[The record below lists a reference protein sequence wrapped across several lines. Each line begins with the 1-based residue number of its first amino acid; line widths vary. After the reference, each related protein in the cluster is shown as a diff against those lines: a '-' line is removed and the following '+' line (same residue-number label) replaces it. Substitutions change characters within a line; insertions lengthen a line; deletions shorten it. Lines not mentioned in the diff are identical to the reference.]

1 MRSTRFLGVTLLCG
15 LCALVGSARAD
26 PSGVVGGRLLL
37 RAGNSEVSLAA
48 ARAAVG
54 GDKIVLELRRGAQVL
69 EATLD
74 EDGYF
79 WLNAPAGA
87 YRLEYLRVGKRA
99 EFFAPQQIVVQP
111 GALTCAGTVALELD
125 QVESLGANV
134 SNRVTVTDQCAE
146 TTPRLRRVA
155 GAATERVIERVTI
168 AQPGPLYE
176 HTGGVEWRNLAIG
189 LRVELAAGDHRI
201 VRGLFRVPP
210 LTLGG
215 PFSRWIFL
223 VGGGGLR
230 GDRDELVYDVTLG
243 AGVRVGYFD
252 LLAVSGA
259 RWPEAQGVK
268 VGPVAGG
275 VVRFHTVILG
285 LGVRAE
291 ALPERAAF
299 FTIDLAPLGL
309 LGSLL

>member
-1 MRSTRFLGVTLLCG
+1 MRSTGFLGVTLLCG
-15 LCALVGSARAD
+15 LCGLVGAARAD

-48 ARAAVG
+48 ARAALG
-54 GDKIVLELRRGAQVL
+54 GENIVLELRRGAQVL
-69 EATLD
+69 EASLD

-79 WLNAPAGA
+79 WLKAPAGA

-99 EFFAPQQIVVQP
+99 EFFAPQEIVVQP

-146 TTPRLRRVA
+146 TTSRLRRVA
-155 GAATERVIERVTI
+155 GTATERVAI
-168 AQPGPLYE
+168 ARPGPQYE
-176 HTGGVEWRNLAIG
+176 HVSRLEWRDLVIG
-189 LRVELAAGDHRI
+189 LRAEVAVGNHRI
-201 VRGLFRVPP
+201 LRGLFRVPP
-210 LTLGG
+210 LAREGL
-215 PFSRWIFL
+215 FSRWIFL

-243 AGVRVGYFD
+243 AGVHVGYFD
-252 LLAVSGA
+252 LLAIGGA
-259 RWPEAQGVK
+259 RWPEVQGVE

-275 VVRFHTVILG
+275 VVRLHSVILG
-285 LGVRAE
+285 LGVRVE
-291 ALPERAAF
+291 ALPSRAAF
-299 FTIDLAPLGL
+299 FTLDLAPLGL

>member
-1 MRSTRFLGVTLLCG
+1 MRSTRLLGVTLLCG
-15 LCALVGSARAD
+15 LCGLVGSARAD

-37 RAGNSEVSLAA
+37 RAGNREVSLAA
-48 ARAAVG
+48 ARAALG

-69 EATLD
+69 EASLD

-79 WLNAPAGA
+79 WLEAPAGA

-99 EFFAPQQIVVQP
+99 EFFAPHEVVVQP
-111 GALTCAGTVALELD
+111 GALTCAGTVALEVD

-155 GAATERVIERVTI
+155 RTATERVTI
-168 AQPGPLYE
+168 AQPGPQFE
-176 HTGGVEWRNLAIG
+176 HLGHVEWRDLVIG
-189 LRVELAAGDHRI
+189 PRVELAIGDPVI
-201 VRGLFRVPP
+201 VRGLLRVPP
-210 LTLGG
+210 LAHEG
-215 PFSRWIFL
+215 PFSRLILL

-230 GDRDELVYDVTLG
+230 GDRHEFVYDITLG
-243 AGVRVGYFD
+243 AGVHVVYFD

-259 RWPEAQGVK
+259 RWPEVQGVH
-268 VGPVAGG
+268 VGPVLGG
-275 VVRFHTVILG
+275 VARLHSTILG
-285 LGVRAE
+285 LGVRVE
-291 ALPERAAF
+291 ALPSRAAF

>member
-1 MRSTRFLGVTLLCG
+1 M
-15 LCALVGSARAD
+15 
-26 PSGVVGGRLLL
+26 LL
-37 RAGNSEVSLAA
+37 RAGNREVSLAE

-54 GDKIVLELRRGAQVL
+54 GERIVLELRRGAQVL
-69 EATLD
+69 EASLD

-79 WLNAPAGA
+79 WLKAPAGT
-87 YRLEYLRVGKRA
+87 YRLEYLRAGKRA
-99 EFFAPQQIVVQP
+99 EFFAPQEIVVQP

-134 SNRVTVTDQCAE
+134 NNRVTVTDQCAE
-146 TTPRLRRVA
+146 TASRLRRVA
-155 GAATERVIERVTI
+155 GTAPERVTI
-168 AQPGPLYE
+168 ARPGPQYE
-176 HTGGVEWRNLAIG
+176 HTGGVQWRDLVIG
-189 LRVELAAGDHRI
+189 LRAEVAIGDHPV
-201 VRGLFRVPP
+201 VRGLFRMPP
-210 LTLGG
+210 FTLGG
-215 PFSRWIFL
+215 PFSRWILL

-230 GDRDELVYDVTLG
+230 GDRHELVYDVTLG

-268 VGPVAGG
+268 VGPIAGG
-275 VVRFHTVILG
+275 VVRVHSVILG

-291 ALPERAAF
+291 ALPAPAAF
-299 FTIDLAPLGL
+299 LTVDLAPLGL